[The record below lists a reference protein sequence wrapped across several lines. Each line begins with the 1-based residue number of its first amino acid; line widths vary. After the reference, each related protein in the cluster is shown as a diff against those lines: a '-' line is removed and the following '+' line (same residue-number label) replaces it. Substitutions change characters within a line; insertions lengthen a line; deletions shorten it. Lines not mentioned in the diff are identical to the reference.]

1 MPAVRFK
8 LAAFPPGVV
17 TVRLTTYLFARILLN
32 GGVVLAGALAWS
44 LSVDHRDSR
53 DALETAASAMQRIL
67 ALQATGVTQG
77 AALQP
82 RFPDWYPV
90 TRVARPDG
98 ACVRLRGADGALLR
112 SACRGHHAPPDA
124 APAWFARV
132 YRAAFEPALP
142 VRHEIALGKA
152 RATLEVLPDATAAVA
167 QAWRRMTAL
176 GIPLALLAVVLCV
189 TAWWSARRALRP
201 AQEIMHG
208 LAALEQGA
216 FETRLG
222 PYRWS
227 EFERIARASNALAAS
242 LAQGRSERARL
253 SRRLLKAQEDER
265 AAIARDLHDEFGQHL
280 SAIGAQAAAL
290 RARLRDAA
298 GRGARLDPLCEA
310 AGDRGDA
317 GVASIEHSAR
327 HLMQVLRGLLA
338 RLRPHN
344 AGALDLAEAL
354 CALVKESGTAAAPGV
369 SVTLHCEGLFDDVD
383 EERCGVLY
391 RIAQEALTNALRHAD
406 AAQVALSLTRDG
418 DTLELDVRDDG
429 RGAPAAALAA
439 GYGIGGMRERA
450 VACGAELRVT
460 SVAGHGTVVRARM
473 PVGTAVAA

>member
-1 MPAVRFK
+1 MPGDRFK

-32 GGVVLAGALAWS
+32 GGVVLAAALAWS
-44 LSVDHRDSR
+44 LYAEHGDARR
-53 DALETAASAMQRIL
+53 ALETAASAMQRIL

-98 ACVRLRGADGALLR
+98 ACVRLRSADGALLR
-112 SACRGHHAPPDA
+112 SECRGHHAPPDA
-124 APAWFARV
+124 APAWFAHG

-142 VRHEIALGKA
+142 VRREIALGKA
-152 RATLEVLPDATAAVA
+152 HATLEVLPDATAAVA
-167 QAWRRMTAL
+167 QAWRRVTAL
-176 GIPLALLAVVLCV
+176 GIPLAVLAMVLCM

-201 AQEIMHG
+201 AEEIMRG
-208 LAALEQGA
+208 LAALQQGA
-216 FETRLG
+216 FDTRLG

-227 EFERIARASNALAAS
+227 EFEHIARASNALAAS
-242 LAQGRSERARL
+242 LAHGRTERARL

-290 RARLRDAA
+290 RVRLGDAA
-298 GRGARLDPLCEA
+298 AVAPAGGPCREWARDT
-310 AGDRGDA
+310 GDA

-327 HLMQVLRGLLA
+327 HLMQVVRGLLA

-344 AGALDLAEAL
+344 AGALDLVEAL
-354 CALVKESGTAAAPGV
+354 RALVKDSAAAAAPGV
-369 SVTLHCEGLFDDVD
+369 SVTLCCDGSLDDVD
-383 EERCGVLY
+383 AERCGVLY

-406 AAQVALSLTRDG
+406 AAQVALTLARDG
-418 DTLELDVRDDG
+418 DTLSLTVSDDG
-429 RGAPAAALAA
+429 RGAPAARFAA

-450 VACGAELRVT
+450 AACGADLRISSVVEQGT
-460 SVAGHGTVVRARM
+460 SVHVRMPLGTV
-473 PVGTAVAA
+473 AAA